1 MLIPH
6 KVLKF
11 KLSHPIDR
19 EDWLQH
25 TRMNVTESV
34 TTTGKREPLVNDAK
48 RIGRNIAIIMGG
60 GIFRAILM
68 PLFTIFIARML
79 GTEGFGAYSFA
90 LSLAYILLIVGEM
103 GLPKAVVREL
113 ATHKEDVAKYIGDLS
128 ILRLLTGLAS
138 MGIIYGILVL
148 TSRSPDD
155 RLPLFLIGLSF
166 LVFTGLRRFFDA
178 IFQAFE
184 VMKYQAIVDIVDI
197 LLTFGVGMG
206 MLFGGYGLM
215 GIALA
220 MMAGATVSMAMDFI
234 ILTRKLGKPQ
244 FTFDWSFWK
253 RMAIG
258 ALPFGVIGLLTFL
271 FGYSNTV
278 VLSFFKG
285 DTQAGLFSSAYR
297 MIWMMAIVPATCMT
311 AIFPFLSRIGKSG
324 DGRHRDAIRLV
335 VKYLACLSL
344 PFCGLLAI
352 YAPRIIS
359 MVYGQSYT
367 GAGHALWILAAIP
380 LFSFTYI
387 PLIDLMNS
395 QYKQRFS
402 VIAILLC
409 AGINTGLCLILA
421 PFLGLMGA
429 AVSTL
434 IAEASLFAIILFFS
448 WKHMHIHP
456 RIINNWKP
464 LVASALAALSCLPIR
479 GILPPVQLIVAFFL
493 LYVVFLLALRT
504 FDSTDRQLFHSL
516 LPARLTTRG
525 QA

>member
-1 MLIPH
+1 
-6 KVLKF
+6 
-11 KLSHPIDR
+11 
-19 EDWLQH
+19 
-25 TRMNVTESV
+25 
-34 TTTGKREPLVNDAK
+34 VNDSK
-48 RIGRNIAIIMGG
+48 RIGRNLLMIMGG
-60 GIFRAILM
+60 GTFRAILM

-79 GTEGFGAYSFA
+79 GTAGFGAYSFV

-113 ATHKEDVAKYIGDLS
+113 SNHKEDVARYIGDLT

-148 TSRSPDD
+148 TSKSPDTTI
-155 RLPLFLIGLSF
+155 PLFLIGLSF

-184 VMKYQAIVDIVDI
+184 VMKYQAIVDVVDI
-197 LLTFGVGMG
+197 LLTFGVGMA

-215 GIALA
+215 GIAYA
-220 MMAGATVSMAMDFI
+220 MMAGAVVSMGIDFI
-234 ILTRKLGKPQ
+234 ILTRKLGKPE
-244 FTFDWSFWK
+244 FTFDWAFWK
-253 RMAIG
+253 KMAIG

-278 VLSFFKG
+278 VLTLFKG
-285 DTQAGLFSSAYR
+285 DTQGGLFSSAYR

-311 AIFPFLSRIGKSG
+311 AVFPFLSRMGKSEG
-324 DGRHRDAIRLV
+324 GRQRDAIRLV

-344 PFCGLLAI
+344 PFVGLLAI
-352 YAPRIIS
+352 AAPRIIS

-380 LFSFTYI
+380 LFSFAYI

-402 VIAILLC
+402 VIAILMC
-409 AGINTGLCLILA
+409 AAINTGLCLMLA

-429 AVSTL
+429 AISTL
-434 IAEASLFAIILFFS
+434 VAEASLFTITLFFS
-448 WKHMHIHP
+448 WKHMRIHP
-456 RIINNWKP
+456 RIFNNWKP
-464 LVASALAALSCLPIR
+464 LVASALAACACLPIR

-493 LYVVFLLALRT
+493 LYLVFLLALRT
-504 FDSTDRQLFHSL
+504 FDRTDKQIFQSL
-516 LPARLTTRG
+516 LPARLTGRRG
-525 QA
+525 VA

>member
-1 MLIPH
+1 M
-6 KVLKF
+6 V
-11 KLSHPIDR
+11 D
-19 EDWLQH
+19 
-25 TRMNVTESV
+25 
-34 TTTGKREPLVNDAK
+34 DAK
-48 RIGRNIAIIMGG
+48 RIGRNIALIMGG
-60 GIFRAILM
+60 GTFRAVLM

-79 GTEGFGAYSFA
+79 GTEGFGAYSFI

-113 ATHKEDVAKYIGDLS
+113 TNHRDEVAKYIGDLT
-128 ILRLLTGLAS
+128 ILRLLSGLAS
-138 MGIIYGILVL
+138 MGIIYGILML
-148 TSRSPDD
+148 TSRSADT

-184 VMKYQAIVDIVDI
+184 VMKYQALVDVVDI
-197 LLTFGVGMG
+197 LLTFGVGMA
-206 MLFGGYGLM
+206 MLLGGYGLM
-215 GIALA
+215 GIAFG
-220 MMAGATVSMAMDFI
+220 MMVGATVSMAMDFI

-244 FTFDWSFWK
+244 FTFDWAFWK
-253 RMAIG
+253 RMVIG

-278 VLSFFKG
+278 VLTFFKG

-297 MIWMMAIVPATCMT
+297 MIWMMAVVPATCMT
-311 AIFPFLSRIGKSG
+311 AVFPFLSRIGKSP

-344 PFCGLLAI
+344 PFTGLLAI

-395 QYKQRFS
+395 QYKQRSS
-402 VIAILLC
+402 VIAILIC
-409 AGINTGLCLILA
+409 AGVNTGLCLLLA
-421 PFLGLMGA
+421 PFLGVMGA

-434 IAEASLFAIILFFS
+434 VAEASLFAITLFFS
-448 WKHMHIHP
+448 WKHMRIHP
-456 RIINNWKP
+456 RIFNNWKP
-464 LVASALAALSCLPIR
+464 LVASGAAALSCLPIR
-479 GILPPVQLIVAFFL
+479 DILPPVQLIVAFVL

-504 FDSTDRQLFHSL
+504 FDGTDRQIFHSM
-516 LPARLTTRG
+516 LPKKLTARAQG
-525 QA
+525 